1 MGVDKDR
8 LCRTFLEL
16 VRIPSPSRNERL
28 VADWLRKEFEA
39 LELGATIVED
49 ECAEK
54 IEGNCGNLLIRI
66 PRNGKGMNLLL
77 TSHMDTVEVG
87 DRPIVARFEA
97 ETGQFFSDGS
107 SILGGDAKTGVACLL
122 ELARL
127 IKEDELE
134 HGELLFVFSV
144 CEEKEALGASML
156 AQEEYQNL
164 DASIVL
170 DHSYPNEII
179 IGAPSK
185 VALQITVHG
194 SGGHAAFPEQR
205 INAAQVMAKTI
216 ARLPSKRLD
225 EFSTSNIGVM
235 YSGTAVNVI
244 PAAAYAEYEIRS
256 HRDELLE
263 FHLSRALAS
272 IEASVREARVY
283 VGRGIGGGR
292 GIGADGDEIDT
303 IRKATVEVDVIS
315 CYSSFRVSEEAVPV
329 RLLQQGMDFCK
340 LDMDKV
346 VAQGGSDANI
356 YNANGLP
363 SVVLGCGMHAVHG
376 NNERADLE
384 EMCQCVDIMTQVLGR
399 EV

>member
-16 VRIPSPSRNERL
+16 VSIPSPSRNERQ
-28 VADWLRKEFEA
+28 VADWLKSEFEA
-39 LELGATIVED
+39 LELGAAIVED
-49 ECAEK
+49 ECAAK
-54 IEGNCGNLLIRI
+54 VEGNCGNLLIRI
-66 PRNGKGMNLLL
+66 PRKGRGMNLML

-87 DRPIVARFEA
+87 DRPIVACFE
-97 ETGQFFSDGS
+97 EQTGQFFSDGQ

-127 IKEDELE
+127 IKEDDLE

-144 CEEKEALGASML
+144 CEEKEALGASLL
-156 AQEEYQNL
+156 AEEEYRGL

-179 IGAPSK
+179 VGAPSK

-194 SGGHAAFPEQR
+194 AGGHAAFPEQR
-205 INAAQVMAKTI
+205 INAAQVMAKTV

-235 YSGTAVNVI
+235 YSGTAINVI
-244 PAAAYAEYEIRS
+244 PAVAYAEYEIRS
-256 HRDELLE
+256 HRDELLD

-272 IEASVREARVY
+272 IESSVREARIY
-283 VGRGIGGGR
+283 VGGGIGGR
-292 GIGADGDEIDT
+292 GIGADGDEVDT

-315 CYSSFRVSEEAVPV
+315 CYSSYRVEEDALPV
-329 RLLQQGMDFCK
+329 RLLQQGMAACK
-340 LDMDKV
+340 LDLDLV

-363 SVVLGCGMHAVHG
+363 AVVLGCGMHAVHG

-384 EMCQCVDIMTQVLGR
+384 EMCQCVDIMTHVLGY
-399 EV
+399 EG